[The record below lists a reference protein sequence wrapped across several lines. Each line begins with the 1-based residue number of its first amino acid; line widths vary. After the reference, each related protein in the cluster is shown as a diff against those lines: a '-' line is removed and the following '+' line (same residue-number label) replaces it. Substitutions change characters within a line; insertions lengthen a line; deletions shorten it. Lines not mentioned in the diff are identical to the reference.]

1 MANENLDKLLHEA
14 LYRGADRMNKLRDVR
29 VVLCGA
35 GALGSHL
42 ADNLARQG
50 FARLRVIDH
59 DRVEAHNVGTQ
70 LYGDS
75 EVGLWKVEALRNRL
89 FRACGVEAE
98 PVRKEMTASNARALL
113 AGADVVI
120 DVFDNSSARQLVQD
134 HVRGVGAGV
143 ACLHAGLYEDYC
155 EVVWDEAYR
164 VPRDVAGDVCEY
176 PLARN
181 LVLLAV
187 AVASETLVNFVRDG
201 VKRNW
206 SATLRDMVVAPMEV
220 PSEPNVVR

>member
-1 MANENLDKLLHEA
+1 MATKNLDKLLHEA
-14 LYRGADRMNKLRDVR
+14 LYRGADKLVRARDVQ

-50 FARLRVIDH
+50 FTKLRVIDH

-70 LYGDS
+70 LYGES
-75 EVGLWKVEALRNRL
+75 EVGVWKVEALRNRL
-89 FRACGVEAE
+89 FRACGMEAE
-98 PVRKEMTASNARALL
+98 AVRKELTAGNARTLL
-113 AGADVVI
+113 GGAGVVV
-120 DVFDNSSARQLVQD
+120 DAFDNSAARQVVQD
-134 HVRGVGAGV
+134 HVRGTGAGV
-143 ACLHAGLYEDYC
+143 PCLHAGLYEDYC
-155 EVVWDEAYR
+155 EVVWDEDYR

-187 AVASETLVNFVRDG
+187 AIASETLVNFVLDG
-201 VKRNW
+201 QKRNW
-206 SATLRDMVVAPMEV
+206 SATLRDMVIAPMEV
-220 PSEPNVVR
+220 R

>member
-70 LYGDS
+70 LYGES
-75 EVGLWKVEALRNRL
+75 EVGVWKVEALRNRL
-89 FRACGVEAE
+89 FRGAGVEIDA
-98 PVRKEMTASNARALL
+98 VRKELTAQNAAGLL
-113 AGADVVI
+113 KGAGLVV
-120 DVFDNSSARQLVQD
+120 DTFDNSAARLLVQD
-134 HVRGVGAGV
+134 QCRA
-143 ACLHAGLYEDYC
+143 
-155 EVVWDEAYR
+155 
-164 VPRDVAGDVCEY
+164 
-176 PLARN
+176 
-181 LVLLAV
+181 
-187 AVASETLVNFVRDG
+187 
-201 VKRNW
+201 
-206 SATLRDMVVAPMEV
+206 
-220 PSEPNVVR
+220 